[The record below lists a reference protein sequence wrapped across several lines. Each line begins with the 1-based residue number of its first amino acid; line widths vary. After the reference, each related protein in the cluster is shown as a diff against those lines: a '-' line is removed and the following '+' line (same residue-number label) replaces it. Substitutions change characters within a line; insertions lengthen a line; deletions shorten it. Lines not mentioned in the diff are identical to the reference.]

1 LWEENN
7 ESREL
12 REERRSFGLVM
23 LDLERGLEMLGDSDG
38 KEPGGGSG

>member
-1 LWEENN
+1 LWEKKS

-23 LDLERGLEMLGDSDG
+23 LDRERELERLSDG
-38 KEPGGGSG
+38 KEPGVGG